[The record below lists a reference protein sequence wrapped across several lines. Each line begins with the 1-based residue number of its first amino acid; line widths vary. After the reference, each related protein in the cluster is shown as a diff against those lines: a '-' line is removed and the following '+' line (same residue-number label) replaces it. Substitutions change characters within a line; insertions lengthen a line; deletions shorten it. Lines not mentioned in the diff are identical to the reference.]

1 MPILPDS
8 KNWTWVLERACPDCG
23 FDAATVDVSAMG
35 DLIRL
40 NAAAWPALL
49 AHEQVLLRPTGD
61 QWSALEY
68 GCHVRDVFRL
78 FRVRLDLMLDE
89 QDPTFANW
97 DQDVTAVRDRYDE
110 QDPLMVAVE
119 LGAAGRAL
127 ADRFDTVVGDQ
138 WFRVGYRSDGATFT
152 VESFARYLLHDPVHH
167 LDDVVRGNE
176 ILAAG
181 ALDS

>member
-1 MPILPDS
+1 
-8 KNWTWVLERACPDCG
+8 
-23 FDAATVDVSAMG
+23 
-35 DLIRL
+35 
-40 NAAAWPALL
+40 
-49 AHEQVLLRPTGD
+49 
-61 QWSALEY
+61 
-68 GCHVRDVFRL
+68 
-78 FRVRLDLMLDE
+78 
-89 QDPTFANW
+89 
-97 DQDVTAVRDRYDE
+97 
-110 QDPLMVAVE
+110 MVAVE
-119 LGAAGRAL
+119 LVAAGRAL